1 MAPLV
6 ISLVLTGIRFS
17 WSRYRLPALTDLME
31 MSLPPSPEGFHL
43 DPLVYLLSGLLALT
57 VMILFYRVDSPFQK
71 AGLLALISLPSLSAV
86 FYWWSSTA
94 LGNLMVIRAGGMGG
108 IYGYGCILAPL
119 LSLATEMGVVFLFLF
134 VFPARKRGG
143 VPADPPPSKAQP
155 LTIRPLGISTPLRES
170 SGGSLSLRSVR
181 DETSRRELIPA
192 GGVPPRNPDGP
203 ESPPKDQP

>member
-1 MAPLV
+1 MGAWDQTSLLIHNSGGRHTFFCLGGIALAGILTILIRHRRRLGEGKLMAPLV

-143 VPADPPPSKAQP
+143 VPADPPP
-155 LTIRPLGISTPLRES
+155 RR
-170 SGGSLSLRSVR
+170 LS
-181 DETSRRELIPA
+181 P
-192 GGVPPRNPDGP
+192 
-203 ESPPKDQP
+203 